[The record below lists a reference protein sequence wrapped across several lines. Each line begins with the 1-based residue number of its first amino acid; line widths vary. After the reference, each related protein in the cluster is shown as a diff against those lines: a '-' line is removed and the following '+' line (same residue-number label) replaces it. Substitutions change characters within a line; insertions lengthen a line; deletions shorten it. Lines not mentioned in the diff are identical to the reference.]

1 VTARR
6 RPLVAGAA
14 LVAAYVVM
22 ALLTPRLTGRPSRPL
37 FDGFAPPAAYNWVKP
52 PPGVQDDTSL
62 PADATQDVAI
72 DAGGSTASNAAT
84 SDGQAI
90 AGLDTASVPVH
101 PPDTS
106 VQLHVAPFA
115 AAALGALPTGMRAEG
130 NAYRVTLSYRPS
142 GQAITTLAKP
152 GTIALTSAAP
162 ATALLFSPDGTQ
174 WQDTQAKPF
183 GDGNGLF
190 ATMAAPGY
198 YITAST
204 NPARTAGTS
213 GGGGGGAGGI
223 VVVVLIVA
231 VLLIAGGL
239 LLGRG
244 SFLRG
249 GKGGNGGG
257 KGKNRGKGKGG
268 GRR

>member
-1 VTARR
+1 
-6 RPLVAGAA
+6 
-14 LVAAYVVM
+14 
-22 ALLTPRLTGRPSRPL
+22 
-37 FDGFAPPAAYNWVKP
+37 
-52 PPGVQDDTSL
+52 
-62 PADATQDVAI
+62 
-72 DAGGSTASNAAT
+72 
-84 SDGQAI
+84 
-90 AGLDTASVPVH
+90 
-101 PPDTS
+101 
-106 VQLHVAPFA
+106 VAPFDA
-115 AAALGALPTGMRAEG
+115 ATLGALPTGMRAEG

-142 GQAITTLAKP
+142 GQAITALAKP

-213 GGGGGGAGGI
+213 GGGGGAGGI